1 MKIYRDRN
9 DSHPPRRFNS
19 GIFVDSED
27 RWIFQ
32 GNRIDQK
39 EILAYFRQ
47 NLREDELGIYID
59 NRFGELTENG
69 YLELEGYP
77 IHLIA
82 CKESEGTLCFLAES
96 DTSYALKDLIF
107 AIDVNGCLF
116 ARSVNHKKLKFRPDR
131 NCLSDLSP
139 FLEET
144 KDGIELRFYDKKILI
159 PESYES
165 PRVSLPAEF
174 NSIFSREN

>member
-1 MKIYRDRN
+1 MKTSQN
-9 DSHPPRRFNS
+9 QNPSPRRFNS
-19 GIFVDSED
+19 EIFVDSQD

-32 GNRIDQK
+32 ENRIDQK
-39 EILAYFRQ
+39 EILSYFRQ
-47 NLREDELGIYID
+47 NLHEDEFGIYID

-82 CKESEGTLCFLAES
+82 CKESEGTLFFLAES
-96 DTSYALKDLIF
+96 DNSYTLKDLIF
-107 AIDVNGCLF
+107 AIDINGCLF
-116 ARSVNHKKLKFRPDR
+116 ARTVNHKKLKFRPDR

-144 KDGIELRFYDKKILI
+144 KDGIEIQFYDEKILI
-159 PESYES
+159 PESRES
-165 PRVSLPAEF
+165 PRVSLPMEF

>member
-1 MKIYRDRN
+1 MKTSSDQR
-9 DSHPPRRFNS
+9 PRRFNS
-19 GIFVDSED
+19 EIFVDSED
-27 RWIFQ
+27 CWIFQ

-59 NRFGELTENG
+59 NRFGEWTENG

-77 IHLIA
+77 IHLIE
-82 CKESEGTLCFLAES
+82 CKESEGTLFFLAES
-96 DTSYALKDLIF
+96 DRSYTLKDLIF
-107 AIDVNGCLF
+107 AIDINGCLF
-116 ARSVNHKKLKFRPDR
+116 ARTANHKKLKFRPDR

-139 FLEET
+139 FLEES
-144 KDGIELRFYDKKILI
+144 KNGIEIRFFEEKILI

-165 PRVSLPAEF
+165 PRVSLPTEF
-174 NSIFSREN
+174 NSAFFREN